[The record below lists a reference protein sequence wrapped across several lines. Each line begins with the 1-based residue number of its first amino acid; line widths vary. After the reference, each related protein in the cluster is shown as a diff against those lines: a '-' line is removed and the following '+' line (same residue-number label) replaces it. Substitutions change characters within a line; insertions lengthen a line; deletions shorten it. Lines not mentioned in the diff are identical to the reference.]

1 MVGIGIDQISI
12 TRRLPIEGDVLEHVL
27 DRLRAEACGTTLRWS
42 LGERG
47 TCEFDLRFDRKV
59 LDADG
64 TPIGYESTSALWD
77 TAGCSPATITVTLVG
92 CEDHES
98 QLDFVP
104 GETLGAWWTAHLA
117 AYLDLAHAALEE
129 LAQELLFQATRVR
142 DELAD

>member
-12 TRRLPIEGDVLEHVL
+12 TRRLPIEGETLGHVL
-27 DRLRAEACGTTLRWS
+27 ARLRAETCGTTLRWS

-47 TCEFDLRFDRKV
+47 SCEFDLRFDRDV

-64 TPIGYESTSALWD
+64 ARIGYESTALLWD
-77 TAGCSPATITVTLVG
+77 PAGCSPATVTVTLLG
-92 CEDHES
+92 CDDGES

-104 GETLGAWWTAHLA
+104 GEALGTWWTAHLA

-142 DELAD
+142 DELAG